1 MVQWVK
7 KSPAIQETQ
16 VRFLSQEDSLEEE
29 MATHFSILVWEIPW
43 TDKPGGLQSMGSQG
57 VRHDQAQHS
66 SIIEF
71 WLLVPDLT
79 WAFSEEERGSIVN
92 LETKLSILSG
102 FPKGSA

>member
-16 VRFLSQEDSLEEE
+16 VRFLSQEDSLEEK

-66 SIIEF
+66 VIIEF
-71 WLLVPDLT
+71 
-79 WAFSEEERGSIVN
+79 
-92 LETKLSILSG
+92 
-102 FPKGSA
+102 